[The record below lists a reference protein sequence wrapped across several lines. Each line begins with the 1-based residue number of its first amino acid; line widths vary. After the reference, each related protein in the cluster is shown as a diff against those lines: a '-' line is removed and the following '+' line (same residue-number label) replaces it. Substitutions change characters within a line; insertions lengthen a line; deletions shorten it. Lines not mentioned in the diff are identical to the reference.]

1 MNKDRFRFLK
11 RFSILRSIKA
21 RIFLIIFLA
30 GIIPCI
36 VLHYGIISNYESTA
50 IKSRSSEVQT
60 QLKILANHL
69 IYYDY
74 LNDTS
79 AEGINAELEQFS
91 SLFDG
96 RVIVINDRLRVVKD
110 TYGISEGKTII
121 SQEVIECL
129 KNGSKATVSHY
140 DKDTGYI
147 EMITPIS
154 ETASLEEVDFTSS
167 STGEKEVVRGVLLTS
182 ISTDTINSLADT
194 LSRRIM
200 LLEVI
205 IVLVVFSVGLL
216 LAGILVRPFERLTK
230 AISEL
235 KSGYSNDPVH
245 VPDYLE
251 TEHMGDA
258 FNQVLARMRLLDES
272 RQEFVSN
279 VSHELK
285 TPMTSMKVLADS
297 LLAQEDTPVEMY
309 REFMVD
315 IDQEIDR
322 ENKIISEL
330 LTLVKMD
337 RKSLG
342 MNITTVNINELT
354 EIILKRVRPLAQKR
368 DISLTL
374 VSEREITAEVDEVK
388 MTMIMTN
395 LIENAVKY
403 NTDHGKVEVTLDA
416 DHQNFTIAVKD
427 TGVGIPKESF
437 EKIYDR
443 FYRVDKSRS
452 REVGG
457 TGLGLSITKS
467 AVLMH
472 RGTIRVDSKEGEGST
487 FTVTI
492 PLTYVA
498 NPAAMVGMP
507 GKKKEK
513 KKEIKIRAPK
523 DKNRKEDSKKKDNK
537 RKDSKTKDNKKIE
550 LEKKEPEK
558 KEPGKK

>member
-1 MNKDRFRFLK
+1 
-11 RFSILRSIKA
+11 
-21 RIFLIIFLA
+21 
-30 GIIPCI
+30 
-36 VLHYGIISNYESTA
+36 
-50 IKSRSSEVQT
+50 
-60 QLKILANHL
+60 
-69 IYYDY
+69 
-74 LNDTS
+74 
-79 AEGINAELEQFS
+79 
-91 SLFDG
+91 
-96 RVIVINDRLRVVKD
+96 
-110 TYGISEGKTII
+110 
-121 SQEVIECL
+121 
-129 KNGSKATVSHY
+129 
-140 DKDTGYI
+140 
-147 EMITPIS
+147 
-154 ETASLEEVDFTSS
+154 
-167 STGEKEVVRGVLLTS
+167 
-182 ISTDTINSLADT
+182 
-194 LSRRIM
+194 M

-205 IVLVVFSVGLL
+205 IILVVFSVGLL

-258 FNQVLARMRLLDES
+258 FNQVLARMRILDES

-297 LLAQEDTPVEMY
+297 LLAQEDTPAEMY
-309 REFMVD
+309 REFLVD

-337 RKSLG
+337 RKSLV

-368 DISLTL
+368 DIELTL
-374 VSEREITAEVDEVK
+374 VSEREITAEIDEVK

-403 NTDHGKVEVTLDA
+403 NKEHGRVEVTLDA
-416 DHQNFTIAVKD
+416 DHQNFIISVKD
-427 TGVGIPKESF
+427 TGIGIPKDSF

-457 TGLGLSITKS
+457 TGLGLSITRS

-507 GKKKEK
+507 GKKNDK
-513 KKEIKIRAPK
+513 KKEVKLRAPK
-523 DKNRKEDSKKKDNK
+523 DKNRKKL
-537 RKDSKTKDNKKIE
+537 R
-550 LEKKEPEK
+550 
-558 KEPGKK
+558 GKSS

>member
-1 MNKDRFRFLK
+1 MKKDRFGFLK
-11 RFSILRSIKA
+11 RFSILRSLKA
-21 RIFLIIFLA
+21 RIFLIIFMA

-36 VLHYGIISNYESTA
+36 VLHYGILSNYEATA
-50 IKSRSSEVQT
+50 VKSRSSEVQT

-129 KNGSKATVSHY
+129 KNGSKAIVSHY
-140 DKDTGYI
+140 DRNTGYI

-154 ETASLEEVDFTSS
+154 ETAALEESDFTGSS
-167 STGEKEVVRGVLLTS
+167 GEKEVVRGVLLTS

-205 IVLVVFSVGLL
+205 IILVVFSVGLL

-258 FNQVLARMRLLDES
+258 FNQVLARMRILDES

-297 LLAQEDTPVEMY
+297 LLAQEDTPAEMY
-309 REFMVD
+309 REFLVD

-337 RKSLG
+337 RKSLV

-368 DISLTL
+368 DIELTL
-374 VSEREITAEVDEVK
+374 VSEREITAEIDEVK

-403 NTDHGKVEVTLDA
+403 NKDHGRVEVTLDA
-416 DHQNFTIAVKD
+416 DHQNFTIVVKD
-427 TGVGIPKESF
+427 TGIGIPKESF

-457 TGLGLSITKS
+457 TGLGLSITRS

-472 RGTIRVDSKEGEGST
+472 RGTIRVDSQEGEGSV

-513 KKEIKIRAPK
+513 KKEVKIRAPK
-523 DKNRKEDSKKKDNK
+523 DRTRKKDA
-537 RKDSKTKDNKKIE
+537 KKG
-550 LEKKEPEK
+550 
-558 KEPGKK
+558 GKV